1 MESVATGLGLASSAG
16 LNAYLPLV
24 IYNLAVRFNLLEA
37 EGNAAEAITSWESLA
52 LFVLLLIVEMVV
64 DKVPVLD
71 SVNDVINTVVRPV
84 AGAALMTASTGGL
97 QESFSPELVQ
107 MFSLV
112 SGGTSAGGVHAVKAI
127 SRPMVTGTTGGSG
140 NFVVSIVE
148 DVISFLVSLLAILLP
163 FLLLLVG
170 ASGLILLLWWLWE
183 MQRQDM
189 LKRRYSVKRG
199 D

>member
-1 MESVATGLGLASSAG
+1 MESVATGLGLSSSAG

-37 EGNAAEAITSWESLA
+37 EGGTAEALTSWGALA
-52 LFVLLLIVEMVV
+52 VFVVLLIVEMAV

-71 SVNDVINTVVRPV
+71 SVNDVVNTVIRPI
-84 AGAALMTASTGGL
+84 AGAALMSASTGDL
-97 QESFSPELVQ
+97 QQSLNPELVQ
-107 MFSLV
+107 LFSLI
-112 SGGTSAGGVHAVKAI
+112 SGGTSAGGVHAVKAV

-163 FLLLLVG
+163 FLLIFVGVSSIFLLM
-170 ASGLILLLWWLWE
+170 WWLWE

-189 LKRRYSVKRG
+189 VRRRYSG
-199 D
+199 DQQ